1 MKEEYDKVTLLV
13 KKGDV
18 IESKEGFLLVTLNEK
33 YFNVVKRAKHL
44 GSRVWENLGVV
55 VFKNK
60 DEVIINE

>member
-1 MKEEYDKVTLLV
+1 MKEEYDKVTLLI

-18 IESKEGFLLVTLNEK
+18 ITSKDGFLLVTLNDR
-33 YFNVVKRAKHL
+33 YFNVIKKAKHL
-44 GSRVWENLGVV
+44 GSRIWENLDVF